1 MAKRKAKPRPRRNNS
16 SVSII
21 NTVEGLLV
29 ANVWSEALFNTD
41 AWSFLTAGTPLNP
54 DTKWTGQGSHVI
66 SLRELVT
73 WPASS
78 TGGSYAGD
86 SRLEVISKNVK
97 GEWFPAVVQSVLIGA
112 GGKVLRKVAR
122 KPIRIGNKF
131 LKQFGLRDMVRF

>member
-1 MAKRKAKPRPRRNNS
+1 MARRKAKPRPRRNNS
-16 SVSII
+16 SISII
-21 NTVEGLLV
+21 NAVEGLLV
-29 ANVWSEALFNTD
+29 ANVWSEALFKND
-41 AWSFLTAGTPLNP
+41 AWTFLTAGTPLNP
-54 DTKWTGQGSHVI
+54 DTRWIGQGETVV

-73 WPASS
+73 WPPGASS
-78 TGGSYAGD
+78 GSGVTA
-86 SRLEVISKNVK
+86 SRLEVISNNVK